1 MEPAER
7 RQLNDLMLRLAD
19 GDRSVFDAV
28 FAMLHPVVFRS
39 CLRWLGNSAEAE
51 DASQAALLK
60 VFLEAPAFD
69 PDRDALGWALTI
81 AGFEC
86 RSLRQSRRRRRE
98 ELATTEGLATVSVE
112 DRTPEQNAED
122 AELKAYLEN
131 AMEELAPL
139 DRETVMTILGQAD
152 RPAVAP
158 ATFRKRAERAVRR
171 IQRIWRARYGL
182 D

>member
-1 MEPAER
+1 MDPAKR
-7 RQLNDLMLRLAD
+7 RELNDLMLRLAD
-19 GDRSVFDAV
+19 GDRSAFDAV
-28 FAMLHPVVFRS
+28 FTILHPIVLRS
-39 CLRWLGNSAEAE
+39 CLRWLGNSTEAE
-51 DASQAALLK
+51 DATQAALLK
-60 VFLEAPAFD
+60 VFLEAPGFD
-69 PDRDALGWALTI
+69 PQRDALGWALAI

-98 ELATTEGLATVSVE
+98 ESAVPEDIATASV
-112 DRTPEQNAED
+112 DGRTPEQNA
-122 AELKAYLEN
+122 AEAQIKAHLEN

-158 ATFRKRAERAVRR
+158 ATFRKRAERAFRR